1 MILSRAQIE
10 VLVMRV
16 QNDFLD
22 APVLS
27 LTAQQAHQRFGV
39 DADICDAV
47 LGALVDSRVLAKT
60 PEGAYVRYFP
70 HSGTHAFVR
79 HSAA

>member
-1 MILSRAQIE
+1 VILSRAQIA

-22 APVLS
+22 TPVLS
-27 LTAQQAHQRFGV
+27 LTAQEAHRRFGV
-39 DADICDAV
+39 DAEICDAV
-47 LGALVDSRVLAKT
+47 LGALVDSRVLART

-70 HSGTHAFVR
+70 HARLPAFAQ
-79 HSAA
+79 HTAA

>member
-1 MILSRAQIE
+1 VILSRGQIE
-10 VLVMRV
+10 ALVIRM
-16 QNDFLD
+16 QNDFLE

-27 LTAQQAHQRFGV
+27 LTPQQAQQRFGV

-70 HSGTHAFVR
+70 HGGIPVFVR